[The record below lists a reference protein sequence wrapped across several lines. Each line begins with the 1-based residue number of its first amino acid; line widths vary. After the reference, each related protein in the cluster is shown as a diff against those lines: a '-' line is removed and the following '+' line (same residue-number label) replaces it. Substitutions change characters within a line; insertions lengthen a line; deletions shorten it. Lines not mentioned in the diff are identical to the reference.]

1 MLEHDQF
8 TGSDKYRFYAQEI
21 LRDIHEATETNGG
34 YQELLS
40 ENGLQYRTW
49 AYRGAVAHS
58 WFPRFLT
65 VWSKA
70 FGAPLMKWT
79 N

>member
-1 MLEHDQF
+1 MGRENN
-8 TGSDKYRFYAQEI
+8 R
-21 LRDIHEATETNGG
+21 
-34 YQELLS
+34 S

-65 VWSKA
+65 VWSRA
-70 FGAPLMKWT
+70 FGAPLMNWT
-79 N
+79 PV